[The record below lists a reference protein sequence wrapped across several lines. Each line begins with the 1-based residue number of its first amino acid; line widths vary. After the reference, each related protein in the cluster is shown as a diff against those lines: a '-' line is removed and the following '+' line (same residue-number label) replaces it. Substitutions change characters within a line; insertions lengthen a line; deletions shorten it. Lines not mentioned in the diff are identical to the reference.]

1 LEPYNTFISFPFL
14 ADRKIEKEGGMS
26 HRKTL
31 ISFVLGQITW
41 MALGAVGVSAR
52 TWEVGPGKSF
62 AKPSAV
68 ADSVKDGDTVAIA
81 PGLYTNEATTWR
93 KNRLTLRGTSAYAHI
108 TPPDSI
114 PNGKGIWVITGDKTV
129 VENME
134 FSGAKVKDQNGAGIR
149 QEGPSITIRNCYFH
163 DNENGVLTDG
173 GNGDVLIEYSEFS
186 HNGVGEVGRTH
197 NMYIGPVGTFTLQF
211 CYTHDAVIGHTVKS
225 RAKKN
230 YILYN
235 RIMDESEASS
245 YEVDL
250 PNGGESYVIGN
261 LIQQRNNGGNPVM
274 VSIGEEPE
282 NGRHEV
288 NMLYVINNTFV
299 DEEEEKSGG
308 SCIYVASG
316 VNPAKAINNLI
327 IGPKTK
333 LGNVSDTLANL
344 KTNAPGLMDRV
355 KFDYRLSTSSPAIN
369 KGKDPGTAN
378 FPLLP
383 QFEYVNKAQKKQRI
397 AIGALDIGAY
407 EYEDGASLWNV
418 PRHGYSPKRRKVIN
432 TPKISRLVSGRV
444 KTHD

>member
-1 LEPYNTFISFPFL
+1 MSHRNTFISL
-14 ADRKIEKEGGMS
+14 
-26 HRKTL
+26 
-31 ISFVLGQITW
+31 VLGQLTW
-41 MALGAVGVSAR
+41 MALGAIGVSAR
-52 TWEVGPGKSF
+52 TWEVGPGKPF

-81 PGLYTNEATTWR
+81 PGLYANEATTWR
-93 KNRLTLRGTSAYAHI
+93 KNRLTLRGTAAYAHI
-108 TPPDSI
+108 TPPETIS
-114 PNGKGIWVITGDKTV
+114 NGKGIWVITGDKTV
-129 VENME
+129 VENIE
-134 FSGAKVKDQNGAGIR
+134 FSGAKVNDENGAGIR
-149 QEGPSITIRNCYFH
+149 QEGPSVTIRNCYFH

-186 HNGVGEVGRTH
+186 HNGIGEAGRTH

-211 CYTHDAVIGHTVKS
+211 SYTHDAVIGHTVKS

-235 RIMDESEASS
+235 RIMDEGEASS

-274 VSIGEEPE
+274 VSIGEEPS

-299 DEEEEKSGG
+299 DEESGNG
-308 SCIYVASG
+308 GTCIYAASG
-316 VNPAKAINNLI
+316 VSPVKAINNLI
-327 IGPKTK
+327 VGPKVK
-333 LGNVSDTLANL
+333 LGNTTDTSANL
-344 KTNAPGLMDRV
+344 FTNSPGFVDLAH
-355 KFDYRLSTSSPAIN
+355 FDYHLLASSPAIN

-378 FPLLP
+378 FSLLP
-383 QFEYVNKAQKKQRI
+383 QFEYLHKAQEKQRT

-407 EYEDGASLWNV
+407 EYQDGTSIRTA
-418 PRHGYSPKRRKVIN
+418 PRHGFSSKRQKFIHFPKV
-432 TPKISRLVSGRV
+432 TRLVSGRIQS
-444 KTHD
+444 DDWNSGL